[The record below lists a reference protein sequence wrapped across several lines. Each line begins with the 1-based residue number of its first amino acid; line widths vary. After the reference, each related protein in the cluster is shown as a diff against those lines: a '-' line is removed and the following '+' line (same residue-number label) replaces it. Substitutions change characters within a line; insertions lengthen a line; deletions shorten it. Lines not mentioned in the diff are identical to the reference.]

1 MLIIRRVELE
11 NFISHKNSRIEF
23 EPGITVIVG
32 PNGAG
37 KTSIID
43 AIMFALFKDHT
54 RGGRLVNLVNRGSSK
69 ARVKLVFNVGGIDY
83 IVERII
89 VRETPSTAR
98 QVEVYLYKDTGSGPI
113 LIARG
118 DKKVSEEL
126 SKILGVT
133 PKTYTLSVFVK
144 QGEIEN
150 LLTAQP
156 AERKKAIGELLG
168 LDKLEKAYEYMRELI
183 SYWSTK
189 AAIIGAEASKLKER
203 EERLSKLQEYYLGVT
218 EKKKN
223 ITSKLLR
230 VKEELEE
237 AKNKLRV
244 LEEKRKEK
252 IRLELEVAPRGR
264 EVEFLASELERL
276 EKELAE
282 AQEAKALLSKKL
294 SELKKLVVVEQGVE
308 ALHRLEELKPSLEK
322 LGEVEEE
329 LRRLEEEKNKI
340 LPKIQEYVKA
350 REQLK
355 SLKEKINV
363 MESRLREKK
372 ALEARISEVK
382 QQVNRVK
389 RRIEAMIG
397 AIDPSRKAMELELEL
412 RELEEKRKT
421 YEEILSGIEVELKA
435 LNNRI
440 RELEERIR
448 FLESIE
454 SNRCPT
460 CGQPLTPS
468 LRRRLVDEA
477 KRELG
482 KVKDRVSVLESEKKE
497 LKSMLNRI
505 VEELSTKKN
514 TYSRLTVLVEELKSL
529 EEKLHSYEKRLETI
543 SKETASYEE
552 EYSRLKVLEEKVEE
566 LEEHYKEMIRLEAR
580 IRELEKSRRKLLE
593 DTVRAKR
600 LEEIIR
606 DVEAK
611 LGVGRE
617 RFRELKEKLDIL
629 KSEVR
634 VLEEKASKLDKLR
647 KDYEKVKS
655 KLAKSRKTLSE
666 LEEKLRGLEGVEE
679 EYSKTRGRVEELNE
693 EYRRL
698 SEESS
703 RLAGI
708 EQRLR
713 EELEHARSEYEKA
726 LNARKEKERIDKL
739 LNTLKKIREAYSKD
753 GLQKIIRSKAKE
765 LVEYYLKEI
774 VSSFNLNISDVSLD
788 EDFNITVTTPMG
800 EQPVE
805 TISGGERVALAIA
818 LRLAL
823 AKALVGRG
831 VESIILDEP
840 TIHLDEERRREL
852 VRILKTS
859 FKGAREIVPQLI
871 IVTHDRELEDAA
883 DTVYQVT
890 RTNGYSRVV
899 KTA

>member
-1 MLIIRRVELE
+1 MIIRRVELE
-11 NFISHKNSRIEF
+11 NFISHKSSRVDF

-43 AIMFALFKDHT
+43 AIMFALFKEHT
-54 RGGRLVNLVNRGSSK
+54 RGGRLVNLVNRGSSR
-69 ARVKLVFNVGGIDY
+69 ARVKLVFNNGGVDY

-98 QVEVYLYKDTGSGPI
+98 QVEVYLYRDTGSGPV
-113 LIARG
+113 LVARG
-118 DKKVSEEL
+118 DKRVSEEL

-203 EERLSKLQEYYLGVT
+203 EERLSKLQEYYLEIT
-218 EKKKN
+218 EKKKRIDN
-223 ITSKLLR
+223 SLLR
-230 VKEELEE
+230 IREELEE
-237 AKNKLRV
+237 AKSKLKK
-244 LEEKRKEK
+244 LEEKRREK
-252 IRLELEVAPRGR
+252 IRLELEVAPRRR
-264 EVEFLASELERL
+264 EVEFLVGELERL

-282 AQEAKALLSKKL
+282 AQEAKAMLSKKL
-294 SELKKLVVVEQGVE
+294 SELKKLLVVEQGVE
-308 ALHRLEELKPSLEK
+308 ALHRLEELKPSIEK
-322 LGEVEEE
+322 LEEIEEE
-329 LRRLEEEKNKI
+329 LRRLEKEKNSI
-340 LPKIQEYVKA
+340 LPRVQEYMKA
-350 REQLK
+350 REQLR
-355 SLKEKINV
+355 SLKEKVNV
-363 MESRLREKK
+363 IESRLREKK
-372 ALEARISEVK
+372 ALEARISELK

-397 AIDPSRKAMELELEL
+397 ATDPSRKVKELEEEL
-412 RELEEKRKT
+412 RGLEEKRKT
-421 YEEILSGIEVELKA
+421 YEEILNGVEVELKA
-435 LNNRI
+435 LNSRV
-440 RELEERIR
+440 RELEERIK
-448 FLESIE
+448 FLESTE

-460 CGQPLTPS
+460 CGQLLTPS
-468 LRRRLVDEA
+468 LRARLLDEA
-477 KRELG
+477 SRELG
-482 KVKDRVSVLESEKKE
+482 KVKDRIRVLESEKKE
-497 LKSMLNRI
+497 LERVLSRV
-505 VEELSTKKN
+505 VEELSAKKN
-514 TYSRLTVLVEELKSL
+514 TYSRLIILVEELKSL
-529 EEKLHSYEKRLETI
+529 EEKHVAYEKRLEVL
-543 SKETASYEE
+543 SKEISSYEK
-552 EYSRLKVLEEKVEE
+552 EYSRLRDLEERVER
-566 LEEHYKEMIRLEAR
+566 LEEYYREMIRIDAKM
-580 IRELEKSRRKLLE
+580 RELERSRRKLLE
-593 DTVRAKR
+593 DIERARR
-600 LEEIIR
+600 LEEI
-606 DVEAK
+606 VKEAEVK

-617 RFRELKEKLDIL
+617 KFRELKEKLDVL
-629 KSEVR
+629 RSEVR
-634 VLEEKASKLDKLR
+634 VLEEKASRLDKLR
-647 KDYEKVKS
+647 KEYERVKS
-655 KLAKSRKTLSE
+655 KLAESRKALSR
-666 LEEKLRGLEGVEE
+666 LEEKLRALEGVEE
-679 EYSKTRGRVEELNE
+679 EYSKTRDRVDELNE

-698 SEESS
+698 SGESS

-726 LNARKEKERIDKL
+726 LKAREEKERIDKL
-739 LNTLKKIREAYSKD
+739 VSLLKKIREAYSKD
-753 GLQKIIRSKAKE
+753 GLQRIIRSKAKE

-788 EDFNITVTTPMG
+788 EDFNITVTTPSG

-859 FKGAREIVPQLI
+859 FKGAREVVPQLI

-890 RTNGYSRVV
+890 RIDGYSRVV
-899 KTA
+899 RTI